1 MMIIIY
7 YFISFFIMDYINPF
21 DSENALSF
29 FISKQQFINKI
40 QIALG
45 GYYNYFKKAYIVD
58 VHKLILHDNNDI
70 KTITVYPSSSHFYS
84 NLRLTIGKYYY
95 ISINKFHKFII
106 NNIEINI
113 YDEVINYDE
122 LIKEHSILFNNTL
135 TLYPTQYLE
144 LQQYK
149 NQLSNNLHEA
159 KILYSK
165 IIKNQINKE
174 LIDQL
179 NIEQYNTLFKICIF
193 RNDINIINLLKDNNK
208 VKYLNTSILEYLMVH
223 KFELFISFKDLNNYL
238 DDNGF
243 NLLEYAIINKHD
255 KAIEYLKQFTYDRI
269 SYYIEV
275 SYNTNYITYNEDDK
289 LITKDIIP
297 KKVKNCKLL
306 NSMIIDEML
315 NHGIFDNTY
324 DYIIHH
330 LKYFDYSLLCDMLV
344 RNHASLTV
352 KLLLKNNIL
361 EFNKY
366 TIIMLIK
373 LHLEDLNNNE
383 QKEVFLNYSEVI
395 LNMMINDEE
404 IWKRF
409 KEHNYLKMLNSNFIV
424 NNNYDNI
431 LHLLIRCTYKS
442 FHDDILNYV
451 ININKEVINNVNS
464 RNENCIFEMN
474 NEKIINKIFVIGV
487 ENKQNIYGDYYIHHI
502 IKHNKF
508 NLLIS
513 MLKVS
518 DQQINLQNTYNE
530 TALILSCKLK
540 DINTINYLLNTN
552 CDKNITDCYG
562 NTFSNYTQL
571 YGLNVKTNNK
581 YTYNN
586 KSLDYLINYII
597 TQY

>member
-179 NIEQYNTLFKICIF
+179 NIDQYNTLFKICIF
-193 RNDINIINLLKDNNK
+193 RNDINIINLL
-208 VKYLNTSILEYLMVH
+208 
-223 KFELFISFKDLNNYL
+223 
-238 DDNGF
+238 
-243 NLLEYAIINKHD
+243 
-255 KAIEYLKQFTYDRI
+255 
-269 SYYIEV
+269 
-275 SYNTNYITYNEDDK
+275 
-289 LITKDIIP
+289 
-297 KKVKNCKLL
+297 
-306 NSMIIDEML
+306 
-315 NHGIFDNTY
+315 
-324 DYIIHH
+324 
-330 LKYFDYSLLCDMLV
+330 
-344 RNHASLTV
+344 
-352 KLLLKNNIL
+352 NI
-361 EFNKY
+361 
-366 TIIMLIK
+366 
-373 LHLEDLNNNE
+373 
-383 QKEVFLNYSEVI
+383 
-395 LNMMINDEE
+395 
-404 IWKRF
+404 
-409 KEHNYLKMLNSNFIV
+409 
-424 NNNYDNI
+424 
-431 LHLLIRCTYKS
+431 
-442 FHDDILNYV
+442 
-451 ININKEVINNVNS
+451 
-464 RNENCIFEMN
+464 
-474 NEKIINKIFVIGV
+474 
-487 ENKQNIYGDYYIHHI
+487 
-502 IKHNKF
+502 
-508 NLLIS
+508 
-513 MLKVS
+513 
-518 DQQINLQNTYNE
+518 
-530 TALILSCKLK
+530 
-540 DINTINYLLNTN
+540 
-552 CDKNITDCYG
+552 
-562 NTFSNYTQL
+562 
-571 YGLNVKTNNK
+571 
-581 YTYNN
+581 
-586 KSLDYLINYII
+586 
-597 TQY
+597 